1 MDLDRVLL
9 DLLVVLSK
17 VLRGCESFGEL
28 LEHVPTGVIGPEQV
42 VLNPTDSFLLGLIQ
56 VARLDTLLPRDVLI
70 LRQRVICFL
79 RYNINGVVDTRHV
92 PDELLALSTLVV
104 DVEIHMPLEPEYNI
118 HGHNEMMLIGVEFVT
133 KALLFLRLHIET
145 YMTNRD

>member
-17 VLRGCESFGEL
+17 VLRGRESFGEL
-28 LEHVPTGVIGPEQV
+28 LEHVPTGVVGPEQV
-42 VLNPTDSFLLGLIQ
+42 VLNPSDPLLLGLIQ

-70 LRQRVICFL
+70 LRQRVISFL

-92 PDELLALSTLVV
+92 PDELLALPTLVV
-104 DVEIHMPLEPEYNI
+104 DVEIHMPL
-118 HGHNEMMLIGVEFVT
+118 
-133 KALLFLRLHIET
+133 
-145 YMTNRD
+145 